1 MTVEPTVSAHNYGIC
16 KILKYGTNFNKTIVN
31 NNNYV
36 NIVYLIV

>member
-16 KILKYGTNFNKTIVN
+16 KILKYGTNFNKTFVN